1 MELALSYQGAH
12 QKLKKTFVESIF
24 SIFFFRLVLVSKN
37 RIMSSASL
45 CTIFPNIKALW

>member
-1 MELALSYQGAH
+1 MGLALSYLGAH

-37 RIMSSASL
+37 RIMSASL